1 MIRSALS
8 FLLLLL
14 LGLALGAAVAGAGEL
29 PLAAGEEAVSLDAE
43 SLSYDKATDTYHAT
57 GGVSLKRGTLE
68 LRAESMDWNRS
79 SGEAEATGG
88 VYFKAPEGVM
98 EGDSLRY
105 NMETGRGLLSNGRAF
120 AAGQSFHIAGR
131 EIEKLGVQEYRV
143 SDGTFTTCE
152 GERPSWK
159 FGAEEFRVTLGG
171 YARAR
176 HVLFYIKDIPVLY
189 IPYIVYPAKADRESG
204 LLMPRYGFSSR
215 RGTQFSL
222 AWYQV
227 LARNLDATLEVDYMS
242 KFGIGKGL
250 EYRYILG
257 EDNQGTFH
265 GYHVTEAG
273 RTDRYSL
280 TGQHQGSL
288 PGGVRLAAD
297 VDFVSSRDYYADF
310 GESYEIYTRDKAQT
324 VVYLARN
331 WEKLNL
337 SGQFRYTKDLEQE
350 SEATLQ
356 RLPELRLAGITQR
369 VDDSPFFLRFDL
381 EGDHFWRRKGEK
393 GERITVRPALST
405 DLLSNPLF
413 ALVSEIG
420 YRERLYSTSAGDFQ
434 RQGLF
439 DFGVRASSQLSRI
452 YTIDGSSVKR
462 LRHSIEPEIG
472 YSFIP
477 SVDQSNL
484 PEFDLLDRIGPESR
498 FSYALTNRFTARLE
512 SESGERIYHEFLY
525 LRISQSFDFRES
537 RRDLEFDGDTR
548 RPFSP
553 LLFEAVIRPSR
564 WSYLD
569 LDASYDINSGENRLV
584 NYNLL
589 GSLVDSAGNSLSLD
603 YRNRRGEL
611 EYLAAVLETALL
623 KPVYLRLEDR
633 HDFFTGKGL
642 ESLVGL
648 EYRARCWSF
657 FINYRERPDD
667 HEVMVSFSL
676 GGIGRVSDLGATRPV
691 AANDSQK

>member
-8 FLLLLL
+8 LFLF
-14 LGLALGAAVAGAGEL
+14 LGLSLAGAFANAQEL
-29 PLAAGEEAVSLDAE
+29 PLPAGEEAVSLDAG
-43 SLSYDKATDTYHAT
+43 SLSYDRASDTYHAG
-57 GGVSLKRGTLE
+57 GGVSLQRGPLE
-68 LRAESMDWNRS
+68 LRAESMDWNRT

-159 FGAEEFRVTLGG
+159 FGASDFRVTLGG

-176 HVLFYIKDIPVLY
+176 HVLFYIRDIPVLY
-189 IPYIVYPAKADRESG
+189 IPYIVYPAKTDRESG

-227 LARNLDATLEVDYMS
+227 LARNLDATLEIDYMS

-257 EDNQGTFH
+257 NDNEGTFH
-265 GYHVTEAG
+265 GYHVTEGG
-273 RTDRYSL
+273 RSDRYAL
-280 TGQHQGSL
+280 TGQHQGRL
-288 PGGVRLAAD
+288 PGAVRLAAD

-310 GESYEIYTRDKAQT
+310 GESYDIYTRDKART
-324 VVYLARN
+324 VIYLARN

-350 SEATLQ
+350 SESTLQ
-356 RLPELRLAGITQR
+356 RVPEIRLAEITQR
-369 VDDSPFFLRFDL
+369 LDDSPFFLRFDL

-393 GERITVRPALST
+393 GARLTARPALST
-405 DLLSNPLF
+405 DLFSNPLF
-413 ALVSEIG
+413 ALVPEIG
-420 YRERLYSTSAGDFQ
+420 YRERLYSSSGDDFQ

-439 DFGVRASSQLSRI
+439 DFGARASTQISRT
-452 YTIDGSSVKR
+452 YRVEGPRVKR
-462 LRHSIEPEIG
+462 LRHSIEPELG

-477 SVDQSNL
+477 SVDQSGL

-498 FSYALTNRFTARLE
+498 LRYALTNRFTARLE

-537 RRDLEFDGDTR
+537 RRELEFAGDSR
-548 RPFSP
+548 KPFSP

-569 LDASYDINSGENRLV
+569 LDASYDTNSGENRLV
-584 NYNLL
+584 DYNLR
-589 GSLVDSAGNSLSLD
+589 GSLADSAGNSLSLD

-611 EYLAAVLETALL
+611 EYLSATLETALV

-633 HDFFTGKGL
+633 YDFLTGRAL

-657 FINYRERPDD
+657 FITYRERPDD
-667 HEVMVSFSL
+667 REVMVSFSL
-676 GGIGRVSDLGATRPV
+676 GGIGRVADLGASRPV

>member
-1 MIRSALS
+1 VIRSALS
-8 FLLLLL
+8 LLLL
-14 LGLALGAAVAGAGEL
+14 LGLALGAAVASAEEL
-29 PLAAGEEAVSLDAE
+29 PLAAGEEAVSLDAG
-43 SLSYDKATDTYHAT
+43 SLSYDKATDTYHAG
-57 GGVSLKRGTLE
+57 GGVSLQRGTLE
-68 LRAESMDWNRS
+68 LRAENMEWNRS

-88 VYFKAPEGVM
+88 VYFRAPEGVM

-159 FGAEEFRVTLGG
+159 FGAKDFRVTLGG
-171 YARAR
+171 YARAS
-176 HVLFYIKDIPVLY
+176 HVLFYIRDIPVLY
-189 IPYIVYPAKADRESG
+189 IPYIVYPAKTDRESG

-227 LARNLDATLEVDYMS
+227 LARNLDATLEIDYMS
-242 KFGIGKGL
+242 RFGIGKGL

-257 EDNQGTFH
+257 EDNQGSFH

-288 PGGVRLAAD
+288 PAGVRLAAD

-310 GESYEIYTRDKAQT
+310 GESYEVYTRDKAQT
-324 VVYLARN
+324 VIYLARN

-369 VDDSPFFLRFDL
+369 LEDSPFFLRFDL

-393 GERITVRPALST
+393 GGRVTLRPALST

-413 ALVSEIG
+413 ALVPEIG
-420 YRERLYSTSAGDFQ
+420 YRERLYSTSGDDFQ

-439 DFGVRASSQLSRI
+439 DFGARASSQLSRI
-452 YTIDGSSVKR
+452 YAIDGASVKR

-477 SVDQSNL
+477 RVDQSNL

-498 FSYALTNRFTARLE
+498 LSYGLTNRFTARLE
-512 SESGERIYHEFLY
+512 SESGERLYHEFLY

-537 RRDLEFDGDTR
+537 RRELEFTGDTR

-569 LDASYDINSGENRLV
+569 LDASYDTNSGENRLV
-584 NYNLL
+584 DYNLR
-589 GSLVDSAGNSLSLD
+589 GSLADSAGNSLYLD

-611 EYLAAVLETALL
+611 EYLAAVLETSLL

-633 HDFFTGKGL
+633 YDFLTGKAL

-657 FINYRERPDD
+657 FITYRERPDD
-667 HEVMVSFSL
+667 QEVLVSFSL
-676 GGIGRVSDLGATRPV
+676 GGIGRVAGLGATRSTETS
-691 AANDSQK
+691 DSQK